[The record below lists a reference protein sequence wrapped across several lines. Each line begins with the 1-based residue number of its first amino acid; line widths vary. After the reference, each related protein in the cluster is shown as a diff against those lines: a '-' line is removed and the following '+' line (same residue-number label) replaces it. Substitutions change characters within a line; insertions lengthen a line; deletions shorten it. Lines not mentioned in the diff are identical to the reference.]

1 MDVVEPETLTSAFRV
16 KEKESGDV
24 GKFLNRI
31 LGLDVDHQ
39 IMVCDDPRLCQ
50 LMFSINGIC
59 MMFGNDV

>member
-39 IMVCDDPRLCQ
+39 IMVCDISLY
-50 LMFSINGIC
+50 
-59 MMFGNDV
+59 

>member
-39 IMVCDDPRLCQ
+39 IMVCDLSLHQ
-50 LMFSINGIC
+50 LFASVLLASLNVPG
-59 MMFGNDV
+59 